1 MYKTSVFYDRRKS
14 DKCRIEE
21 TGGAYSLFV
30 GGEKVSEN
38 FDRIFT
44 YGRNLFVLVSGG
56 KFGAVQYD
64 YNLNKIWSMPCVYD
78 TLDEYWHDLVFS
90 KENEVIYYNA
100 VTKNWTKLRDLILDE
115 RFVYGEDE
123 KNCLII
129 ERSKGKLIWRE
140 DKNNAK
146 FVDKPCFAFCGTV
159 YGNPLFFDV
168 TNGDYIAKMPDGYAR
183 QKKPYIVKPIIVN
196 GKNIVNISESNGKLG
211 IIDFRNGKS
220 ISPGWDEVKIELKIT
235 LKSGNDTISEVFDV
249 SDIKS
254 GDHVPLKEW

>member
-1 MYKTSVFYDRRKS
+1 MLKISKTYNNIMPKTISIGKTEDMYYLEVNGKKTGQNCENIFLY
-14 DKCRIEE
+14 
-21 TGGAYSLFV
+21 
-30 GGEKVSEN
+30 GE
-38 FDRIFT
+38 
-44 YGRNLFVLVSGG
+44 NLFVLVSGG

-64 YNLNKIWSMPCVYD
+64 DNLNKIWSMPCVYD

-90 KENEVIYYNA
+90 KENEIIYYNA
-100 VTKNWTKLRDLILDE
+100 VTKNWTKLRDLIMDE

-123 KNCLII
+123 KTCLII
-129 ERSKGKLIWRE
+129 EKSTGKLIWRE

-146 FVDKPCFAFCGTV
+146 FVDKPCFAFCGNV
-159 YGNPLFFDV
+159 CGNPLFFDV

-196 GKNIVNISESNGKLG
+196 GENIANISENNGKLG

-220 ISPGWDEVKIELKIT
+220 ISPGWYEAKVELKIT
-235 LKSGNDTISEVFDV
+235 LKNGNDTTTEVFNV

-254 GDHVPLKEW
+254 GDCVPFEEW